1 MFPNISALDLLTLG
15 ILVVLLFGPDKLP
28 EIIQNVVGFVRKV
41 REFSES
47 AKQEVRS
54 ELGPQFKD
62 FEFED
67 LHPKTFIRKHVLD
80 GEGLGMDEIRGALD
94 PRAELSEVADAVRGA
109 ARAEENAAPT
119 TGGRTPLSKEAAA
132 GPDTC
137 TAFDPDA
144 T

>member
-1 MFPNISALDLLTLG
+1 MFPNISLLDLLTLA
-15 ILVVLLFGPDKLP
+15 ILVVVLFGPDKLP
-28 EIIQNVVGFVRKV
+28 EAIQNVVGFLRKV

-47 AKQEVRS
+47 AKHEVRS

-80 GEGLGMDEIRGALD
+80 GDDLGIDEIRSALD
-94 PRAELSEVADAVRGA
+94 PRDALSEVADAVHGA
-109 ARAEENAAPT
+109 ANGSQSATPA
-119 TGGRTPLSKEAAA
+119 TGSRTPLPKDTAAE
-132 GPDTC
+132 PDTH
-137 TAFDPDA
+137 AVFDPDA

>member
-1 MFPNISALDLLTLG
+1 MFPDVSSMDLLTLV

-28 EIIQNVVGFVRKV
+28 EVIQNVVGFLRKV

-54 ELGPQFKD
+54 ELGPEFKD

-80 GEGLGMDEIRGALD
+80 GDNLGIDEIRGALD
-94 PRAELSEVADAVRGA
+94 PRAELSEVADAVRDAGHDS
-109 ARAEENAAPT
+109 RPEAPAK
-119 TGGRTPLSKEAAA
+119 GGVSLSKERPP
-132 GPDTC
+132 GPATL
-137 TAFDPDA
+137 AVFDPDA

>member
-1 MFPNISALDLLTLG
+1 MDLLTLAV
-15 ILVVLLFGPDKLP
+15 LATLLFGPDKLP
-28 EIIQNVVGFVRKV
+28 EIIQNVVGFLRKV

-80 GEGLGMDEIRGALD
+80 GDDLGISEIRGALD

-109 ARAEENAAPT
+109 ASDDQDTAPT
-119 TGGRTPLSKEAAA
+119 TESRTPLPKETAA
-132 GPDTC
+132 GPDTHA
-137 TAFDPDA
+137 AFDPDA

>member
-15 ILVVLLFGPDKLP
+15 VLVVLLFGPDKLP
-28 EIIQNVVGFVRKV
+28 EIIQNVVGFLRKV

-47 AKQEVRS
+47 AKHEVRS

-67 LHPKTFIRKHVLD
+67 LHPKSFIRKHVLD
-80 GEGLGMDEIRGALD
+80 GDGLGIDEIRSALD
-94 PRAELSEVADAVRGA
+94 PREELSEVADSVRDA
-109 ARAEENAAPT
+109 ANGNQSSTPA
-119 TGGRTPLSKEAAA
+119 TGSRTPLSKDTAAELDA
-132 GPDTC
+132 HA
-137 TAFDPDA
+137 AFDPDA